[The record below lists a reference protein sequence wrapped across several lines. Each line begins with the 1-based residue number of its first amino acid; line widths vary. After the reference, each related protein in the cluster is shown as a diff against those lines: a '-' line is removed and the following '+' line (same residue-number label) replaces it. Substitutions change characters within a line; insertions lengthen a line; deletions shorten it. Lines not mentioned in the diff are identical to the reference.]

1 LQKYGLQ
8 KKHLGVWDLQ
18 SPWLAINYRFNEQ
31 MSLVSFSTYFFLFG
45 WELDLPTSI
54 CREAM
59 TILDLDDPNVQMH
72 ACNHKAKLFKK
83 IMLMVF
89 ENIVIVKHQ
98 DTL

>member
-8 KKHLGVWDLQ
+8 KRHLGVWDLQ

-45 WELDLPTSI
+45 RELDPPTYI

-59 TILDLDDPNVQMH
+59 TILDLDDPSVQMH

>member
-1 LQKYGLQ
+1 
-8 KKHLGVWDLQ
+8 
-18 SPWLAINYRFNEQ
+18 

-45 WELDLPTSI
+45 RELDPPTYI

-59 TILDLDDPNVQMH
+59 TILDLDDPSVQMH

-98 DTL
+98 DTLWYVVICGVYQSQIQKYIIGDYVYLQ